1 MPLPTPKFNENE
13 KNFISRCI
21 SVISKEKDDKGNI
34 R

>member
-1 MPLPTPKFNENE
+1 MPLPTPKSNENE
-13 KNFISRCI
+13 NEFISRCI